1 MNYQENGLKNKMEE
15 KLKELGVKYEFVQHE
30 AIVDV
35 EEGLKFLGIGPKQG
49 VSTLLMKSKKGY
61 FTVIRRD
68 DHKMDNKKIKK
79 LIGVDDV
86 KMASLDEIKEQ
97 LGCEMGYVSLFNP
110 KFHPLIDQ
118 SIFEIE
124 FVYGGTGSP
133 FFDLKIKP
141 DDLLVLTGGTKA
153 DIAGE
158 TIVYGSG
165 VVDKKRVLQGMR
177 PTGRLHLG
185 NYLGTAKGMVQLQND
200 PAYET
205 FYMVA
210 DVHAITTPYKV
221 SELGDKRCDV
231 IIDYMACG
239 LDPDKSALFFQSMV
253 SEHAELAFYFSS
265 VMTVARMQHL
275 PTFKDKAQQ
284 YPDHVT
290 MALLNYP
297 ILMASDIL
305 LYKASMV
312 PVGLDQEP
320 HMEITREIARKMN
333 DQYGMG
339 FPEPQSLQ
347 TETRYI
353 PSLTGVGKMSKS
365 VEGSFINLSDDLAT
379 IKKRLSGAPTDGGKG
394 DKVPS
399 EGGVANLFKFVELFE
414 GVEKRKQYEE
424 QYVGSGVRYGDLKA
438 ELAEAIDKELG
449 PIREKRKEL
458 EAKPEYID
466 KVIKEG
472 AEKARAV
479 ASMTVAE
486 VKQKMGLG

>member
-1 MNYQENGLKNKMEE
+1 M
-15 KLKELGVKYEFVQHE
+15 
-30 AIVDV
+30 
-35 EEGLKFLGIGPKQG
+35 
-49 VSTLLMKSKKGY
+49 
-61 FTVIRRD
+61 
-68 DHKMDNKKIKK
+68 
-79 LIGVDDV
+79 
-86 KMASLDEIKEQ
+86 
-97 LGCEMGYVSLFNP
+97 
-110 KFHPLIDQ
+110 
-118 SIFEIE
+118 
-124 FVYGGTGSP
+124 
-133 FFDLKIKP
+133 
-141 DDLLVLTGGTKA
+141 
-153 DIAGE
+153 
-158 TIVYGSG
+158 
-165 VVDKKRVLQGMR
+165 KKRVLQGMR

-185 NYLGTAKGMVQLQND
+185 NYLGTAKGMVELQND
-200 PAYET
+200 PTYET
-205 FYMVA
+205 YYMVA

-221 SELGDKRCDV
+221 SELGEKRRDV
-231 IIDYMACG
+231 LIDYMAVG

-305 LYKASMV
+305 LYKAEMV

-320 HMEITREIARKMN
+320 HMEVAREVARKMN
-333 DQYGMG
+333 ELYGMN
-339 FPEPQSLQ
+339 FPEPRSLQ
-347 TETRYI
+347 TQTRYI
-353 PSLTGVGKMSKS
+353 PSLTGTGKMSKS
-365 VEGSFINLSDDLAT
+365 VEGSFINLTDDLVT

-414 GVEKRKQYEE
+414 GMDRRKEYENQYI
-424 QYVGSGVRYGDLKA
+424 GSGIRYGDLKS
-438 ELAEAIDKELG
+438 ELAEAIDKELA

-458 EAKPEYID
+458 EAKPEYVD

-472 AEKARAV
+472 AERARVVARA
-479 ASMTVAE
+479 TVAE